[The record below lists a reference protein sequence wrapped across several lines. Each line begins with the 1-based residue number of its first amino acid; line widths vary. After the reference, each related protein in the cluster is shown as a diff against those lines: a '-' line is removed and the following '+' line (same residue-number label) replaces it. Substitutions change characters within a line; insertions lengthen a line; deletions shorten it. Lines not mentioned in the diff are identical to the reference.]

1 MLQYKIPKSKTI
13 LHSIPIGSIMVLLLL
28 LSFLVSPN
36 IYYSN
41 NNVYAVEEDNIEG
54 NSEEVADDSN
64 LSTQAN
70 VTTASATLSID
81 NSANGTSYSEPGET
95 VYRTHNVDVHVND
108 VTSYNL
114 SISYGADANNTL
126 NYEGS
131 SKNPPTITGA
141 NNLAGNR
148 LENNTWGYY
157 WDTSNSTD
165 TSTLNYSTMPN
176 YNASET
182 ILTESNSNNIA
193 YNKTINGKLIFA
205 AKFAE
210 DAPYG
215 HYKTSVL
222 LSLAATPQNIT
233 TYSITYN
240 CNGGSNCPEN
250 LSIESTELTYTY
262 TIPNITPTKDGYT
275 FLGYSTS
282 SGSTTVE
289 YNPNSTINL
298 NSASP
303 SMELVAVWKANNPLE
318 DIKNMQDMTSDICR
332 NTSIGASTTL
342 TDSRD
347 GNTYTVAK
355 LDDGKCWMTQ
365 NLRIINK
372 KIDSTNSDLAEGA
385 TYTIPAS
392 SSPWS
397 DTSATTNKVH
407 YAGNTTNGA
416 NYTWYTATA
425 STQGSNYSICPRGW
439 KLPSLSEYQDFLTK
453 AGINYKHWN
462 GSSWSG
468 SSSASDSTKIRGA
481 PYNFPYAGFVFDG
494 SLRNVG
500 SEGYYWSSTAS
511 GSNNAYRLYF
521 TSSNVNTGTRNRCNG
536 LSVRCIAP

>member
-1 MLQYKIPKSKTI
+1 MLQYKIPTIKNI

-28 LSFLVSPN
+28 LGFLISPN

-41 NNVYAVEEDNIEG
+41 NSVYAVEEENIEDNVTG
-54 NSEEVADDSN
+54 NPEEVADDSN
-64 LSTQAN
+64 ISTQAN

-95 VYRTHNVDVHVND
+95 IYRTHNVDVHVND

-141 NNLAGNR
+141 NNLAGNS

-157 WDTSNSTD
+157 WDTNNTVD

-240 CNGGSNCPEN
+240 CNGGSNCPANHSQNSTN
-250 LSIESTELTYTY
+250 LNYTY
-262 TIPNITPTKDGYT
+262 TIPSTKPTRANYT
-275 FLGYSTS
+275 FLGYNTS
-282 SGSTTVE
+282 STATTANAN
-289 YNPNSTINL
+289 YAPGKTITLASSSPNLTL
-298 NSASP
+298 Y
-303 SMELVAVWKANNPLE
+303 AVWKQDGPSVTGFSS
-318 DIKNMQDMTSDICR
+318 IRKMQNMTSAIC
-332 NTSIGASTTL
+332 NSVSIGVTGQLYDT
-342 TDSRD
+342 RD
-347 GNTYTVAK
+347 NSTYTVAK

-365 NLRIINK
+365 NLRIVNK
-372 KIDSTNSDLAEGA
+372 KISSADSNVSSD
-385 TYTIPAS
+385 YTIPAS
-392 SSPWS
+392 GDPWDSSI
-397 DTSATTNKVH
+397 
-407 YAGNTTNGA
+407 GNNASRVYYYNDTTNGA
-416 NYTWYTATA
+416 YYTWCAAAAGDCNISYAVA
-425 STQGSNYSICPRGW
+425 SSSICPRGW
-439 KLPSLSEYQDFLTK
+439 RLPTLNEYNTLASRKSGSWNRGWTL
-453 AGINYKHWN
+453 AGGFFPAAGEMYN
-462 GSSWSG
+462 GSIINVSV
-468 SSSASDSTKIRGA
+468 
-481 PYNFPYAGFVFDG
+481 AG
-494 SLRNVG
+494 R
-500 SEGYYWSSTAS
+500 YWSSMANAS
-511 GSNNAYRLYF
+511 YDAYALYF
-521 TSSNVNTGTRNRCNG
+521 SDGNASTLARNRFIGN
-536 LSVRCIAP
+536 SVRCIAQ